1 MGEDSPS
8 GVQNN
13 DPLGSKL
20 PNMLPWAGAESGTQP
35 AEMGHWLWWLP
46 WVFSRSSRMTWPHC
60 HFNHVLGCLL
70 FWSVLI
76 VTLTDCAV
84 RVFFF
89 FSPSNCLE
97 FWTLWWQEATVFP
110 KRLQSNGPL
119 KSPRAAYL
127 KVVIKTQLHLKLLPV
142 SIWYDIC
149 GSVDHCEESRNH
161 SWPERLDVL
170 HLWLHP
176 PVGEPLAEASPQPL
190 LSSFLDNS
198 LPLGSACWLS
208 VNYAFKGMETNWFLC
223 QSLLLPLQSYFKR
236 P

>member
-1 MGEDSPS
+1 MGPNQLKWDTGYGGCLESFPEAAGWLGHIVTSTMSWGVSCS
-8 GVQNN
+8 GVSSQ
-13 DPLGSKL
+13 S
-20 PNMLPWAGAESGTQP
+20 
-35 AEMGHWLWWLP
+35 LWQI
-46 WVFSRSSRMTWPHC
+46 
-60 HFNHVLGCLL
+60 VLWEC
-70 FWSVLI
+70 
-76 VTLTDCAV
+76 
-84 RVFFF
+84 FF

>member
-1 MGEDSPS
+1 MVVALSLFQKQQDDLATLSLQPCLGVSPVLECPHS
-8 GVQNN
+8 HS
-13 DPLGSKL
+13 DRLCC
-20 PNMLPWAGAESGTQP
+20 ES
-35 AEMGHWLWWLP
+35 
-46 WVFSRSSRMTWPHC
+46 V
-60 HFNHVLGCLL
+60 
-70 FWSVLI
+70 
-76 VTLTDCAV
+76 
-84 RVFFF
+84 FF

-149 GSVDHCEESRNH
+149 GSVDHCEESRSH